1 MTLCLTCKR
10 YFMDADT
17 CTADGIRFPDG
28 EAIEAVPYGAESP
41 PPDADRCPA
50 CGVDRGGYHHPGC
63 DVAECPRCGDE
74 LAACGC
80 LDEG

>member
-10 YFMDADT
+10 YVMDADS

-28 EAIEAVPYGAESP
+28 ESLAAVPFGEESADEGADQC
-41 PPDADRCPA
+41 PD

-63 DVAECPRCGDE
+63 DVAECPRCGE
-74 LAACGC
+74 PLVSCGC
-80 LDEG
+80 LDE